1 MVDPTK
7 ALEAQLAAISLCQQ
21 LAASTHPKIVPLRLN
36 FEHDVRCLTGADPFV
51 WATDP
56 IDACTQASGS
66 IPADTLISPWNLG
79 AAAWWFFET
88 PLPIITNQSEAP
100 IAALNLSWVR
110 ETSHEKRSGF
120 RVAVWCPEP
129 ENTTII
135 GIEAA
140 AKLERRYP
148 FIPSQVWWWMAGETL
163 AQMLSRCQEEHKS
176 QYGKNGRFGDSETV
190 GLDVFM
196 DATTRISRFV
206 LAAMAWLEQEVVVQT
221 EAPVHRQRRKEF
233 TRLAK
238 REYPGL
244 RVVHLRKAA
253 QPNPDDTV
261 AERMGKREFHVQ
273 WVVGGHWR
281 NQACGPKMGDRR
293 LTYINPYIKG
303 PDDKPL
309 KPQAQKVFA
318 VDR

>member
-1 MVDPTK
+1 VVDPTK

-21 LAASTHPKIVPLRLN
+21 LVASEHPQVRRLRTN
-36 FEHDVRCLTGADPFV
+36 FEHDVDCLTGADPFV

-88 PLPIITNQSEAP
+88 PLPIITNQTKAP
-100 IAALNLSWVR
+100 IQALNLSWVR

-120 RVAVWCPEP
+120 RVAVWCPS
-129 ENTTII
+129 
-135 GIEAA
+135 EANSPTLDTEQYA
-140 AKLERRYP
+140 GRLYP
-148 FIPSQVWWWMAGETL
+148 YIPSQVWWWMAGETM
-163 AQMLSRCQEEHKS
+163 AEMLSRCEQEHQS
-176 QYGKNGRFGDSETV
+176 QYSRQGRFGNAETV
-190 GLDVFM
+190 GIDVFM

-206 LAAMAWLEQEVVVQT
+206 LAAMAWLEQKVVVQT

-244 RVVHLRKAA
+244 RIVHLRKAA
-253 QPNPDDTV
+253 QPNSDDTV
-261 AERMGKREFHVQ
+261 AERMAKREFHVQ